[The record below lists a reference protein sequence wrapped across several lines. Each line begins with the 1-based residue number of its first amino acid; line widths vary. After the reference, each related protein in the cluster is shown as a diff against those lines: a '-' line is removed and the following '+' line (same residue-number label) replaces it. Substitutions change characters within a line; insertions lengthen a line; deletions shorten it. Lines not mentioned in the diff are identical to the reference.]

1 MSASW
6 IDTDLALR
14 AATTW
19 AEHADAWFRTQFD
32 LEGDLEE
39 LELVGASPDV
49 VRSLAAAS
57 TELWVNVSFV
67 RLVADRA
74 ESSDG
79 LGSIDSAAVDRL
91 RRQAGDA
98 IQLRLGDACA
108 ASWAEY
114 SSSSR
119 FGDAGE
125 TYDADLRSPYSIFG
139 SSADERG
146 RNLIIRALADTND
159 EVQIRQDEFE
169 IVRLAN
175 GRYLVVLPGVT
186 DLSSPD
192 LGLDDRHRTVR
203 DVDRFAYPSAQSTD
217 VADNRYAQMVWD
229 GLIAAGVP
237 TGAELMIVGHSYG
250 ADTALDLAANP
261 AFNGTGGF
269 DVTHVV
275 AAGYHSEP
283 QLPHVGSSTEVL
295 VLQNHRD
302 AAVIVE
308 AVGHGHVTG
317 VVEQTTGFFG
327 SVFHLDPL
335 GAIGHLGGV
344 AYHEVGVVADG
355 VGYLAGNPDSLARIG
370 AGVAINRPSWVA
382 DGVGDLLTLGP
393 GVSRPTEQQVVDV
406 FAGGGQGFGH
416 HPANYVAHVAS
427 TSDPSVVS
435 FFESVDVAGYAT
447 SGTALAIDVSVP
459 VGD

>member
-6 IDTDLALR
+6 IDTEPARR
-14 AATTW
+14 AVVRW
-19 AEHADAWFRTQFD
+19 AERADAWFRTQFD
-32 LEGDLEE
+32 LEGDLGE
-39 LELVGASPDV
+39 LGLGSAGQTA

-79 LGSIDSAAVDRL
+79 SGSPDAAAIDRL
-91 RRQAGDA
+91 RRQAGAA
-98 IQLRLGDACA
+98 IQLGLGDACA

-125 TYDADLRSPYSIFG
+125 TYDTDLRSPYWIFG

-146 RNLIIRALADTND
+146 RNLIIRALTDTDD
-159 EVQIRQDEFE
+159 EVQIRQDEFQ

-192 LGLDDRHRTVR
+192 LGLDDHHRTVR
-203 DVDRFAYPSAQSTD
+203 DVDRFAYPSAQSTAVD
-217 VADNRYAQMVWD
+217 DNRYARMVWD
-229 GLIAAGVP
+229 GLIRAGIP

-261 AFNGTGGF
+261 AFNGSGGF

-283 QLPHVGSSTEVL
+283 QLAHVGSSTEVL

-308 AVGHGHVTG
+308 AVGHGHMVG
-317 VVEQTTGFFG
+317 VVEQSKGFFD
-327 SVFHLDPL
+327 SVIHLDPL
-335 GAIGHLGGV
+335 AAIGHLGGV
-344 AYHEVGVVADG
+344 VYHEVGAVADG
-355 VGYLAGNPDSLARIG
+355 LGYLVGNADSLAQIG
-370 AGVAINRPSWVA
+370 AGVAIDRPSWVA
-382 DGVGDLLTLGP
+382 DGIGDLLTLDP
-393 GVSRPTEQQVVDV
+393 GVSRPTQHQVVDV

-416 HPANYVAHVAS
+416 HPANYVAHVAGA
-427 TSDPSVVS
+427 TDPSVVS
-435 FFESVDVAGYAT
+435 FFESVDAAGYAT